1 MDIMNSLYFCHHSYL
16 AKNNKAEL
24 KWEEHIRK
32 QAPGQH
38 LIMLPERKTKAIP
51 TLSHRLAFSIT
62 SSQDDGLWK
71 DAEHSQGENEKKTQ
85 SFDNSSLTKRQHLKS
100 DTEKHRFF
108 FFFS

>member
-1 MDIMNSLYFCHHSYL
+1 MNSLYFCHHSYL
-16 AKNNKAEL
+16 AKNNKTGL

-71 DAEHSQGENEKKTQ
+71 DAEHSQGENEEKKTQ
-85 SFDNSSLTKRQHLKS
+85 NFDNSSLTKRQHLKS

-108 FFFS
+108 FSLS